1 MNLKY
6 LWVLAILL
14 STPLLY
20 AQNLS
25 GKIISE
31 IDQQPLDGAHILTN
45 NGLATYTNFDGD
57 FVLKNVEENV
67 MLTIS
72 YVGYKTL
79 QQQVLDINTPIII
92 TLQEAPIAINGVL
105 VTGNMKIDPVLTI
118 ETNDYV
124 KRIVQPRNVADLFND
139 VNGFS
144 LIKRGNYAIDPSFR
158 ATQYEQLNVQFDGGT
173 KAMNACPNRMDPI
186 TTHVIPEE
194 IEKIEIIKGPYS
206 VRYGA
211 TFGGIVNMVTQKPT
225 VEDYG
230 LHGSVSG
237 GYESNGNSMVSMAR
251 LQQVTEKYDV
261 AGNFGFRD
269 FGNYED
275 GEGTEIPSSFR
286 SLDYGIK
293 AGVNF
298 TENQRL
304 QAHWRQSFGRDVLH
318 AGLPMDTEEDNSSI
332 LSLDYK
338 LGSMPGL
345 VESID
350 SKIYYSYV
358 DHIMTNYNRPSFMMT
373 SAISSIDAT
382 TAGGKVELK
391 LKPTDNLALFTGV
404 DVLHIARDGN
414 RTRLVKRNA
423 MGVLD
428 TPLTFEDKVWQDSYI
443 NDFGLFAESKYPLT
457 EKTMLTA
464 GVRYDNVTSE
474 AKDPEAD
481 FAALYTDLDKRTEH
495 NFSGTASIKY
505 VYSPQF
511 IMEVAYGRG
520 VRSANMI
527 ERFINHFSVGQDA
540 YEYVGNPNLDAE
552 INNQFEVGFK
562 GKMPISENTSDMFS
576 YSTSFYYSLY
586 ENYIVAIIDETQTR
600 KFMPMNEPSNAKDF
614 RNLDDAYKTGFEIM
628 AGVDFC
634 TNFNFTTELA
644 YVYAKNNDLNES
656 LPLVPPLVTRFKL
669 GYEKEKFW
677 VNAEYRLTA
686 QQDNIA
692 YSFGEHVTPGYEI
705 MDLRL
710 GVIPM
715 KNLTLGVA
723 ALNVFN
729 KTYSNHLNF
738 AFNNQAEFGTEPIN
752 DPGRNL
758 SVFVQYE
765 F

>member
-1 MNLKY
+1 
-6 LWVLAILL
+6 
-14 STPLLY
+14 
-20 AQNLS
+20 
-25 GKIISE
+25 
-31 IDQQPLDGAHILTN
+31 
-45 NGLATYTNFDGD
+45 
-57 FVLKNVEENV
+57 
-67 MLTIS
+67 MLT
-72 YVGYKTL
+72 V
-79 QQQVLDINTPIII
+79 
-92 TLQEAPIAINGVL
+92 
-105 VTGNMKIDPVLTI
+105 
-118 ETNDYV
+118 
-124 KRIVQPRNVADLFND
+124 
-139 VNGFS
+139 
-144 LIKRGNYAIDPSFR
+144 
-158 ATQYEQLNVQFDGGT
+158 
-173 KAMNACPNRMDPI
+173 
-186 TTHVIPEE
+186 
-194 IEKIEIIKGPYS
+194 
-206 VRYGA
+206 
-211 TFGGIVNMVTQKPT
+211 
-225 VEDYG
+225 
-230 LHGSVSG
+230 
-237 GYESNGNSMVSMAR
+237 
-251 LQQVTEKYDV
+251 
-261 AGNFGFRD
+261 
-269 FGNYED
+269 
-275 GEGTEIPSSFR
+275 
-286 SLDYGIK
+286 
-293 AGVNF
+293 
-298 TENQRL
+298 
-304 QAHWRQSFGRDVLH
+304 
-318 AGLPMDTEEDNSSI
+318 
-332 LSLDYK
+332 
-338 LGSMPGL
+338 
-345 VESID
+345 
-350 SKIYYSYV
+350 
-358 DHIMTNYNRPSFMMT
+358 
-373 SAISSIDAT
+373 
-382 TAGGKVELK
+382 
-391 LKPTDNLALFTGV
+391 
-404 DVLHIARDGN
+404 
-414 RTRLVKRNA
+414 
-423 MGVLD
+423 
-428 TPLTFEDKVWQDSYI
+428 
-443 NDFGLFAESKYPLT
+443 
-457 EKTMLTA
+457 

-562 GKMPISENTSDMFS
+562 GKMPISENTSDKFS

-600 KFMPMNEPSNAKDF
+600 KFMPMNEPSNAKVF

-644 YVYAKNNDLNES
+644 YVYAKNNDFNES
-656 LPLVPPLVTRFKL
+656 LPLVPPLFTRFKL
-669 GYEKEKFW
+669 GYEKEKYW

-692 YSFGEHVTPGYEI
+692 YSFGEQVTPGYEI

-723 ALNVFN
+723 ALNVFD